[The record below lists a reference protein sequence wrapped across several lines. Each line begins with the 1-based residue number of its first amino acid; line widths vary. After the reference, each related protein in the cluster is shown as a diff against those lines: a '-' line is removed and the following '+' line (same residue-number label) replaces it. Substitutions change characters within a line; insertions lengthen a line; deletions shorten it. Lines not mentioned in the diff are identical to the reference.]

1 MQNQFMTGTIF
12 LQDLKVLCI
21 VGIHPKERDFKQAL
35 FLDIE
40 VDQDFAPA
48 ANSEFVGDTV
58 DYSVLAE
65 AADALLITK
74 KYQLIETAAE
84 EICQLVFARWPQVTR
99 CKVKIK
105 KPAAVPQAS
114 FSAVSVERFPR

>member
-1 MQNQFMTGTIF
+1 MTGTIF
-12 LQDLKVLCI
+12 LQDLKILCI

-40 VDQDFAPA
+40 VDQDFSSASH
-48 ANSEFVGDTV
+48 SEFVGDTV

-65 AADALLITK
+65 AVETLITTRQ
-74 KYQLIETAAE
+74 YQLIETAAE
-84 EICQLVFARWPQVTR
+84 EICQLVFDRWPQVTR

-105 KPAAVPQAS
+105 KPAAVPQAA
-114 FSAVSVERFPR
+114 FSAVSVERFPNP